1 MPTSPDDNSRTST
14 LLDNAP
20 TAPIDSVIPIT
31 PPAPSTARP
40 LGMPWHYKLLWAVLL
55 CSLVYSGYLTYRL
68 TSVQERTRNN
78 LRNVAASIADFQL
91 QPLDFNVDI
100 SQRIPIK
107 IDVPFSD
114 TIHVPIDR
122 MIDIDIVVPFKDNI
136 TVPINTTVPI
146 KTTVN
151 VPIRIPGLGS
161 VTVPIPIDTTVP
173 VNLTVNVPIDRA
185 IPVKA
190 QIPVKF
196 DVDVPVETT
205 VTVDTTVPVNLKVP
219 VKVPLDR
226 LGLSAQLQRIADNL
240 NIFADTFSFRLW

>member
-1 MPTSPDDNSRTST
+1 M
-14 LLDNAP
+14 
-20 TAPIDSVIPIT
+20 
-31 PPAPSTARP
+31 
-40 LGMPWHYKLLWAVLL
+40 
-55 CSLVYSGYLTYRL
+55 
-68 TSVQERTRNN
+68 
-78 LRNVAASIADFQL
+78 
-91 QPLDFNVDI
+91 
-100 SQRIPIK
+100 
-107 IDVPFSD
+107 
-114 TIHVPIDR
+114 
-122 MIDIDIVVPFKDNI
+122 
-136 TVPINTTVPI
+136 PI

-151 VPIRIPGLGS
+151 VPICIPGLGS

-240 NIFADTFSFRLW
+240 NIFCRYLPAFVCGRAQV